1 MKRLLVLPAI
11 SMTVLLL
18 SCGNEPAKD
27 ENKAT
32 DTAVAVAPA
41 PAEVKPAFI
50 PFKVVI
56 VQHKVKNFEKSEAG
70 YFNRDSLRNTFGI
83 THFVIGRDL
92 KDSNTVFV
100 IDKIEDM
107 DKAKS
112 FYALPASKDAMKMA
126 GVSGPPGFTYAE
138 FIRVNDKPVQ
148 YLDGVSVSHRVKDF
162 GVWLKAFDADSTA
175 RSGNG
180 LIERGI
186 ARNLQDSNTVSILFE
201 VSDMAKAKARMAS
214 PDLKKVMTDAG
225 VEGPPTIR
233 WYRLIK

>member
-1 MKRLLVLPAI
+1 MKCLSALSVI
-11 SMTVLLL
+11 SFAVLLL
-18 SCGNEPAKD
+18 SCGNETAK
-27 ENKAT
+27 EETKSA
-32 DTAVAVAPA
+32 DTTAAAPA

-50 PFKVVI
+50 PFKVVVI
-56 VQHKVKNFEKSEAG
+56 QHKVKNFEKSEAE

-100 IDKIEDM
+100 VDKITDV
-107 DKAKS
+107 DKAKA
-112 FYALPASKDAMKMA
+112 FYALPAAKAAMKNA

-138 FIRVNDKPVQ
+138 FVRVNDNPVQ
-148 YLDGVSVSHRVKDF
+148 FTEGVAVSHRVKDY
-162 GVWLKAFDADSTA
+162 GIWLKAYDADAASRTA
-175 RSGNG
+175 NG

-201 VSDMAKAKARMAS
+201 VSDSTKARARMKS
-214 PDLKKVMTDAG
+214 PDLKKIMDDAG
-225 VEGPPTIR
+225 VEGPPTVR